1 MYSPTYG
8 KVTFE
13 EMINII
19 KNFISKQPESRYKIS
34 VGTDS
39 QNFGYTKMVV
49 VVAVHRVGKGG
60 IFFYSINRIEKINSI
75 SQKLLHETSVSLELA
90 TKLSDTFEKEEIN
103 YDISIHVDAGENGQT
118 SKMIPEIIGWIKA
131 CGFQCE
137 TKPNSYAASSI
148 ADKFSK

>member
-1 MYSPTYG
+1 MYSLTYG

-13 EMINII
+13 EMTSII
-19 KNFISKQPESRYKIS
+19 KDFIMKSPKNHYNIS

-39 QNFGYTKMVV
+39 QNFGYTKIVV

-60 IFFYSINRIEKINSI
+60 IFFYDINRIERINNIPQKI
-75 SQKLLHETSVSLELA
+75 LYETSVSLDIA
-90 TKLSDTFEKEEIN
+90 TKLSDFFREEELN
-103 YDISIHVDAGENGQT
+103 YDISIHVDVGENGKT
-118 SKMIPEIIGWIKA
+118 SKLIPEIVGWIKA
-131 CGFQCE
+131 CGFHCE

>member
-1 MYSPTYG
+1 MYSLTYG

-13 EMINII
+13 EMVNII
-19 KNFISKQPESRYKIS
+19 KKFIEEQPDNRYNIS

-39 QNFGYTKMVV
+39 QNFGYTKLVV

-60 IFFYSINRIEKINSI
+60 IFFYDINRIEQINNI
-75 SQKLLHETSVSLELA
+75 PQKLLYETSVSIDIA
-90 TKLSDTFEKEEIN
+90 TKLSETFQKEEIN
-103 YDISIHVDAGENGQT
+103 YNISIHVDAGEKGKT
-118 SKMIPEIIGWIKA
+118 SKIIPEIVGWIKA
-131 CGFQCE
+131 CGFKCE